1 MAGHLET
8 EIKFELEKHGSVPP
22 LEGLVPLGAVHDFR
36 QRSVYYDTVDL
47 LLTRHSITLRR
58 RTGGSDD
65 GWHLKLPVGPRS
77 RKEVHAD
84 LEDAPGHLRV
94 PTVLRAAVAAA
105 LGAGRPADPDDAL
118 VPLSFLATHRTETE
132 LLGPEGAV
140 LAGLSDDRVSALPS
154 GLSMR
159 EVEVELL
166 DGDEELL
173 AAVEERFAEHGVQ
186 RSSSPSKVVWS
197 LGSLPR
203 RVEKGRGPRR
213 SGPAAVLVHS
223 YLRREVAAVVGR
235 EEAMRADEEDAVH
248 QGRLAVRRLRGALRT
263 FRRLFRRE
271 LSDPLRDELS
281 WLGDI
286 LGAPRDAEVMLE
298 RLGGELDELPADLVR
313 GPVHERLRH
322 EVGTRHDSGHDALVA
337 ALNSERYLA
346 LVDSLLD
353 FLGDTPWRGRAA
365 KPARRVL
372 PPLIRTAVRRAGRGR
387 DAAAHA
393 EGDAQLH
400 LLHEARKRA
409 KAVRYAYEAVAPSFG
424 DRAGESAAEW
434 EAATDALGLLQD
446 SSVATRWLTEVAAAA
461 EAAGEPSFT
470 YGVLA
475 GIEYARQSGDLGE
488 EGERALDRA
497 LRR

>member
-8 EIKFELEKHGSVPP
+8 EFKFELEKDGSVPP
-22 LEGLVPLGAVHDFR
+22 LDGLVRLGAVHEYR
-36 QRSVYYDTVDL
+36 QRAVYCDTVDL

-58 RTGGSDD
+58 RIGGSDD

-77 RKEVHAD
+77 RREVHAD
-84 LEDAPGHLRV
+84 LDDAPGHLRV
-94 PTVLRAAVAAA
+94 PTELLGAVAAA
-105 LGAGRPADPDDAL
+105 LGADWPADPENAL
-118 VPLSFLATHRTETE
+118 VPLSFLTTQRTETE

-159 EVEVELL
+159 EVEVELI
-166 DGDEELL
+166 DGAEELL
-173 AAVEERFAEHGVQ
+173 AAVEERFAEHGVE
-186 RSSSPSKVVWS
+186 RSESPSKMVWS

-203 RVEKGRGPRR
+203 RVGKGRGPRR

-235 EEAMRADEEDAVH
+235 EDAMRADEEDAVH
-248 QGRLAVRRLRGALRT
+248 QGRLAVRRLRSALRT

-281 WLGDI
+281 WLGDL

-298 RLGGELDELPADLVR
+298 HLGGELDELPGDLVR

-322 EVGTRHDSGHDALVA
+322 EVGTRHDSAHDALVA

-353 FLGDTPWRGRAA
+353 FLGDTPWRGRAS
-365 KPARRVL
+365 KPARTVL
-372 PPLIRTAVRRAGRGR
+372 PPLIRKAVRRAGRDR

-424 DRAGESAAEW
+424 DRAGESAEEW
-434 EAATDALGLLQD
+434 EAATDAMGLLQD
-446 SSVATRWLTEVAAAA
+446 SSVATRSLTDVAAAA
-461 EAAGEPSFT
+461 ETAGEPSFT

-475 GIEYARQSGDLGE
+475 GLERAGQSGDLRKGA
-488 EGERALDRA
+488 ERALDRV
-497 LRR
+497 LPR